1 MSKLSQSKHLWCS
14 PIKND
19 QPKAL
24 QPVITSLKKSCGA
37 FMVEIHTNRQKAAK
51 QPVQIIISSLTF
63 PCL

>member
-24 QPVITSLKKSCGA
+24 QPVITSLKSHVMPLWWKS
-37 FMVEIHTNRQKAAK
+37 TNRQKAAK